1 MIPPVG
7 AKGRHLYSRR
17 VDVEL
22 RQLRAVV
29 AVAEERSFTAAAQ
42 RLHLSQQSVSALV
55 RRLERNLDVRLFDRT
70 TRRVTPTPACED
82 LLPALTSALE
92 LLDGALARARRGGPR
107 ERPLRIALTPSVI
120 FGTLQDL
127 LEVVAETGLAEPE
140 VRDVWADELPA
151 AVRDGRFDAGLA
163 VEIDPDPGLAVEPWR
178 RQRVDL
184 LVAETHP
191 FAARGEVTVE
201 QLRGTTLVIP
211 ERTAHVGWHARLADT
226 LARAEVRPTIAEAPR
241 VAGPA
246 PAAVVRGEAVTVW
259 LSGMDDRYVPHGLVR
274 VPLRAPETM
283 VTTQLVIR
291 TAPDPAVRAS
301 LDVLRHAIEVTRSL

>member
-1 MIPPVG
+1 
-7 AKGRHLYSRR
+7 

-55 RRLERNLDVRLFDRT
+55 RRLERALDVRLFDRT
-70 TRRVTPTPACED
+70 TRRVTPTPACEE

-92 LLDGALARARRGGPR
+92 LLDGALARARRGGPC

-140 VRDVWADELPA
+140 VRDVWADELPV
-151 AVRDGRFDAGLA
+151 AVRDGSFDAGLA
-163 VEIDPDPGLAVEPWR
+163 VEIDPGPGLAVEPWR

-184 LVAETHP
+184 LVAEAHP
-191 FAARGEVTVE
+191 FAALGEVRVE

-226 LARAEVRPTIAEAPR
+226 LARVDVRPTVAEAPR

-259 LSGMDDRYVPHGLVR
+259 LSGMDERYVPNGLVR
-274 VPLRAPETM
+274 VPLRAPETT
-283 VTTQLVIR
+283 VTTQLVTR

-301 LDVLRHAIEVTRSL
+301 LDVLRDAIEATRSL